1 MRVITV
7 TGKRGTLVREF
18 KHINLDIT
26 KTEEGNVKV
35 DLWFGKRKQLACIRT
50 ICSHIE
56 NMCTGVMKGYTY
68 KMRFVYSH
76 LPINVSL
83 SGKNVEIRNY
93 LGAKLVRRVKLCDL
107 RRCRARVHQ
116 MQLAKTGLLSCAIKV
131 TPPRLARKDHPR

>member
-56 NMCTGVMKGYTY
+56 NMCNGVMKGYT
-68 KMRFVYSH
+68 
-76 LPINVSL
+76 
-83 SGKNVEIRNY
+83 
-93 LGAKLVRRVKLCDL
+93 
-107 RRCRARVHQ
+107 
-116 MQLAKTGLLSCAIKV
+116 
-131 TPPRLARKDHPR
+131 